1 MEALFQGN
9 PALAAD
15 VSAPDLKLE
24 KNPEIKVLRWS
35 GFVKS
40 DEEIWNANTKRWEQE
55 TGEGPQ
61 LNTFPG
67 KMRGPKWPWNL
78 PSVPATT
85 SS

>member
-1 MEALFQGN
+1 MKKDGREGLTRRDFIKKSATGLAGLGLTSLSMEALFQGN

-40 DEEIWNANTKRWEQE
+40 DEEIWNAN
-55 TGEGPQ
+55 
-61 LNTFPG
+61 
-67 KMRGPKWPWNL
+67 
-78 PSVPATT
+78 
-85 SS
+85 